1 LRKITCQA
9 TKKIDLKKERSKVT
23 SSEEYKRQIMKD
35 LAGGH
40 VESLD
45 DVKTDSTTEYENF
58 DDFAQRTTP
67 DQRRQLFGRSL
78 HPEKIPTSQMEPE
91 LQKAIA
97 QIKPNERDDVA
108 HAFFKHLKQRGLDER
123 HLEQQLGLSTHHA
136 SRMSADD
143 VSKLASFAYHN
154 HPDIFR
160 EVLAEQPGI
169 MKFLSNP
176 IVAGIIGI
184 AAAKWL
190 GSRK

>member
-1 LRKITCQA
+1 V
-9 TKKIDLKKERSKVT
+9 S
-23 SSEEYKRQIMKD
+23 SSEQYKRQIMND
-35 LAGGH
+35 LAQGN

-45 DVKTDSTTEYENF
+45 DAPTGDATEYQNF
-58 DDFAQRTTP
+58 DDFAQRTTT
-67 DQRRQLFGRSL
+67 DDRRRLFGRSL
-78 HPEKIPTSQMEPE
+78 HPDRIPTSQMEPE

-108 HAFFKHLKQRGLDER
+108 RAFFKHFKERGLDER

-136 SRMSADD
+136 NRMNADD

-176 IVAGIIGI
+176 VVGAILGL

-190 GSRK
+190 GGRK

>member
-1 LRKITCQA
+1 M
-9 TKKIDLKKERSKVT
+9 T
-23 SSEEYKRQIMKD
+23 SSEQYRREIMKD
-35 LAGGH
+35 LAQGN

-58 DDFAQRTTP
+58 DDFAQRTTT

-78 HPEKIPTSQMEPE
+78 HPEKIPPSQMEPE
-91 LQKAIA
+91 LQQAIA

-108 HAFFKHLKQRGLDER
+108 RAFFKHLKERGLDER
-123 HLEQQLGLSTHHA
+123 HLEQQLSLSTHHA

-143 VSKLASFAYHN
+143 VSKLASFVYHN
-154 HPDIFR
+154 HPDVFR

-169 MKFLSNP
+169 IKFLSNP
-176 IVAGIIGI
+176 VVAGIIGI

-190 GSRK
+190 GRHK

>member
-1 LRKITCQA
+1 M
-9 TKKIDLKKERSKVT
+9 T
-23 SSEEYKRQIMKD
+23 SSEQYRREIMKD
-35 LAGGH
+35 LAKGN

-58 DDFAQRTTP
+58 DDFAQRTTT

-78 HPEKIPTSQMEPE
+78 HPDKIPASQMEPE
-91 LQKAIA
+91 LQQAIA

-108 HAFFKHLKQRGLDER
+108 RAFFKHLKERGLDDR

-143 VSKLASFAYHN
+143 VSKLASFVYHN

-169 MKFLSNP
+169 IKFLSNP
-176 IVAGIIGI
+176 VVAGIIGI

-190 GSRK
+190 GRHK

>member
-1 LRKITCQA
+1 M
-9 TKKIDLKKERSKVT
+9 T
-23 SSEEYKRQIMKD
+23 SSEQYKRQIMKD
-35 LAGGH
+35 LAGGN

-45 DVKTDSTTEYENF
+45 DVTTDSTTEYENF

-91 LQKAIA
+91 LQQAIA

-108 HAFFKHLKQRGLDER
+108 RAFFKHLKERGLDER
-123 HLEQQLGLSTHHA
+123 HIEQQLGLSTHHA

-143 VSKLASFAYHN
+143 VSKLASFVYHN

-169 MKFLSNP
+169 IKFLSNP
-176 IVAGIIGI
+176 VVAGIIGV

-190 GSRK
+190 GRHK

>member
-1 LRKITCQA
+1 M
-9 TKKIDLKKERSKVT
+9 T
-23 SSEEYKRQIMKD
+23 SSEQYRREIMKD
-35 LAGGH
+35 LAKGN

-45 DVKTDSTTEYENF
+45 DVKSDSTTEYENF
-58 DDFAQRTTP
+58 DDFAQRTTT

-78 HPEKIPTSQMEPE
+78 HPDKIPASQMEPE
-91 LQKAIA
+91 LQQAIA

-108 HAFFKHLKQRGLDER
+108 RAFFKHLKERGLDDR
-123 HLEQQLGLSTHHA
+123 HLEQQLSLSTHHA

-143 VSKLASFAYHN
+143 VSKLASFVYHN

-169 MKFLSNP
+169 IKFLSNP
-176 IVAGIIGI
+176 VVAGIIGI

-190 GSRK
+190 GRHK